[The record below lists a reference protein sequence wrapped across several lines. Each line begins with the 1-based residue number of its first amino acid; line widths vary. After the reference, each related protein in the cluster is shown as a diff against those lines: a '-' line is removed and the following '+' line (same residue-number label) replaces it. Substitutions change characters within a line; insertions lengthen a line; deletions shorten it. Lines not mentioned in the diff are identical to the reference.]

1 MTLPIEKIKQ
11 IREMAKEGRSKIY
24 VARMIGCNRR
34 TVHSYWPKTE
44 EEKKPELS
52 KRIFQMLEEGC
63 SPIKVVEQLGYPAYV
78 QKQVK
83 TFKRL
88 KQQEL
93 NEFLAKV
100 DEGRKVFMILQAEM
114 RHLRENKEKEEKMI
128 HQLSTKKD
136 KLEEEIIHQK
146 KVLSSFKNQINDE
159 RRKYDQLKLSLAVK
173 KDLMFFDKFLEN
185 PTSVSPRVVSVIVG
199 VVMDAFYKWAKLENN
214 KKIFNEDIFYERE
227 FPPFFYAS
235 IEDVIKGLR
244 VLCKKFY
251 SIVPQNL
258 RELMIEEILSKEIPD
273 FLKQLAVKEGYE
285 EALKTLTYY
294 SCSICGKD
302 MIITKEQLRQAVR
315 KGGWAHSSCIKQK
328 KNKGKAYS

>member
-63 SPIKVVEQLGYPAYV
+63 SPVKVVEQLGYPAYV

-83 TFKRL
+83 TFKKL

-136 KLEEEIIHQK
+136 KLEEEITHQK
-146 KVLSSFKNQINDE
+146 KAFTSFKNQINDE

-173 KDLMFFDKFLEN
+173 KDLMFFHKFLEN
-185 PTSVSPRVVSVIVG
+185 PTSVSPRVVAVIAG
-199 VVMDAFYKWAKLENN
+199 VVMDAFYQWANLEEN
-214 KKIFNEDIFYERE
+214 KKIFDEWE

-235 IEDVIKGLR
+235 IEDVTKGLR
-244 VLCKKFY
+244 VLSKKFY
-251 SIVPQNL
+251 TIAPQNL
-258 RELMIEEILSKEIPD
+258 RELMVEEILSKEIPD
-273 FLKQLAVKEGYE
+273 SLKQLAVKEGYE
-285 EALKTLTYY
+285 EAIKTLTHY
-294 SCSICGKD
+294 SCSVCGKD
-302 MIITKEQLRQAVR
+302 MIMKKEQLRQAVR
-315 KGGWAHSSCIKQK
+315 KGGWAHSSCIEQK
-328 KNKGKAYS
+328 KK